1 MSDQQPLR
9 PSPNRIESF
18 RFAFA
23 GWGYMLR
30 TQPNT
35 WIHAGFSAAA
45 LLVGLWLRLTP
56 FQWAAIALVTGM
68 VWTTEFINTAIEALV
83 DLASPEIHPLA
94 KIAKDVMAGAVL
106 TTAGT
111 AVVVGLLVL
120 GPGVWTK
127 VLLLFG

>member
-1 MSDQQPLR
+1 MSRPQPLR
-9 PSPNRIESF
+9 PSPNRVESF
-18 RFAFA
+18 RYAFA

-35 WIHAGFSAAA
+35 WIHAGFSVAA
-45 LLVGLWLRLTP
+45 LAVGLWVRLALA
-56 FQWAAIALVTGM
+56 QWAVIALVAGL
-68 VWTTEFINTAIEALV
+68 VWTAEFINTAVEAVV

-111 AVVVGLLVL
+111 AVIVGLLIL
-120 GPGVWTK
+120 GPGVIEK
-127 VLLLFG
+127 GGVLFR